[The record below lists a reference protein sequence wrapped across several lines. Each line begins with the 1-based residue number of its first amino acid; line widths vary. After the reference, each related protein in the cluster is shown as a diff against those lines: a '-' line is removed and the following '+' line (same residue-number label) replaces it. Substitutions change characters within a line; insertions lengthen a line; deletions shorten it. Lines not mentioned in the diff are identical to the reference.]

1 MQAPAMDPLALQPEH
16 PQEPVQAQPEMHP
29 PVLAQELI
37 GQAAMAP
44 LQEEHPEEQDLQA
57 QEEPPF
63 ENEPPINQQEPDPV
77 PAQASAQQRGEDDSA
92 FHEQAD
98 LELPHYV
105 ESPSDRSQLYP
116 SQGPEAGP
124 PLGSLQADWVDPNGQ
139 SLPDIDH
146 AYARSYLNGDAYA
159 LQDWENPDQYDP
171 WREIEDSGS
180 GGYRNDEALFSRDLD
195 SDDRVSQGDADE
207 VRSRSIDS
215 VPAQQATEP
224 EGLQDAEIQARIR
237 EGMVADYYDYL
248 DRADLN
254 QADMPVMKR
263 QLSGDFY
270 NILLSYLEPR
280 QNLIEQYTGT
290 TKERSQ
296 WRGLEK
302 NMGRIRT
309 RLEGDL
315 SEFQEIAF
323 LQRADNERMGAY
335 MQENEPEKWEEW
347 QTIVDWAENI
357 AGDLQTLLDASQQ
370 DLPDAAQIQALRQEK
385 LEKAMEPLA
394 SLATLATEIEG
405 LSRGSIEE
413 LAKAQK
419 ELITNYIDAETEVI
433 RKDKEAQITEVR
445 AEAKARQENIKAW
458 EKQLGELKVKAQ
470 ETLEDFQATY
480 GNDLGSLCDP
490 LKAQI
495 ERIAALE
502 KDLTDKAGDLNKLL
516 TTTIDPNSIKAI
528 RDIKPQVQYALSDD
542 VTSALEAPIPDL
554 QGPNA
559 YQDLINYFGTLTGAA
574 DKALGNG
581 LWSSTTHW
589 DPVQKNRLI
598 RQLDRGQLLN
608 SLRALGGKR
617 IEDIEVSIRE
627 SEHAQFLEKFG
638 HKVPQE
644 IEELKKVCTR
654 HESQLTALQAVIQ
667 GRTERMK
674 EIELKKRDMSGS
686 TSHLEVEV
694 EKFKKFQQ
702 FEELIGQ
709 LRSGSV
715 EDAENIQKQLAN
727 LYEQLGKDYQDL
739 APVMNYRLLE
749 AQLDQVDTDS
759 TDELQAQMQELER
772 EHEAKEPVISAMRKP
787 SFFSEQLPAIEEELR
802 ISRELDKEMKALMD
816 GDLSDPPESQDDDG
830 DEFNDDRIVRSLRKK
845 AYHALESEAKEL
857 AQTLEKNRK
866 DLDQLEETH
875 KKDQVHQL
883 DDLRRQIT
891 AIEKA
896 MVDTSLSVKSTI
908 EEIKKSLSQ
917 P

>member
-1 MQAPAMDPLALQPEH
+1 
-16 PQEPVQAQPEMHP
+16 
-29 PVLAQELI
+29 
-37 GQAAMAP
+37 
-44 LQEEHPEEQDLQA
+44 
-57 QEEPPF
+57 
-63 ENEPPINQQEPDPV
+63 V

-171 WREIEDSGS
+171 SREIEDSGK

-224 EGLQDAEIQARIR
+224 EGLQEARDDTDFR
-237 EGMVADYYDYL
+237 YENVAKYYEWLGLKD
-248 DRADLN
+248 
-254 QADMPVMKR
+254 QADMPVMER
-263 QLSGDFY
+263 QLSGNFY
-270 NILLSYLEPR
+270 KILLSYLEPR

-309 RLEGDL
+309 QLEDDL
-315 SEFQEIAF
+315 RTFEVIAGS
-323 LQRADNERMGAY
+323 QAADNERMGAY
-335 MQENEPEKWEEW
+335 MQENEPERWEEW
-347 QTIVDWAENI
+347 QRIVGWAENI

-370 DLPDAAQIQALRQEK
+370 DLPDAAKIQALRQEK

-419 ELITNYIDAETEVI
+419 ELITNYIDAETEVS
-433 RKDKEAQITEVR
+433 RKDKEAQITKVR

-458 EKQLGELKVKAQ
+458 EKQLGELKGKAQ

-559 YQDLINYFGTLTGAA
+559 YQDLINYIGTLTMAA
-574 DKALGNG
+574 DKALGIG

-589 DPVQKNRLI
+589 DPGQKNRLI
-598 RQLDRGQLLN
+598 RQLGNGQLLD

-759 TDELQAQMQELER
+759 TDELQAQIQGLER

-896 MVDTSLSVKSTI
+896 MVETSLSVKSTI
-908 EEIKKSLSQ
+908 EEINKSLSQ